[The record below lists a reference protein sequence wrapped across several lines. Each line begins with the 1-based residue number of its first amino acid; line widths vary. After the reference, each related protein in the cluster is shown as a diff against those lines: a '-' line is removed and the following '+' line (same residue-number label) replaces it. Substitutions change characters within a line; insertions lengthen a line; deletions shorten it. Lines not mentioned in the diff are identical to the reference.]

1 MSNTIVTH
9 VYKWIIENVVENVK
23 KDFSSMGVEESI
35 LQEFQRNWETKVINS
50 KVANFQKFS
59 VNEDYYAQPTYDQ
72 YTAAPQ
78 DIMNQNNYQ
87 FPPFNDSQY
96 SVPPAYSTVQTKVE
110 PISNPL
116 SSQSSNI
123 PQTDGAN
130 DELTTEQIDKII
142 EKKILEANNEKGKG
156 KDISQVDGEED
167 DDEDDDDNYDDNIN
181 SDLDDDDDDDEND
194 ENDPEHLILCQYE
207 KVTRIKNKWKCSLKD
222 GIINV
227 NGKDYLFQK
236 ATGDFEW

>member
-1 MSNTIVTH
+1 
-9 VYKWIIENVVENVK
+9 
-23 KDFSSMGVEESI
+23 MGVEESI

-59 VNEDYYAQPTYDQ
+59 VSEDYYAQPTYDQ
-72 YTAAPQ
+72 YPAATQ

-96 SVPPAYSTVQTKVE
+96 SVPPAYPVQTKVE
-110 PISNPL
+110 PISNPIN
-116 SSQSSNI
+116 SQSSNI

-130 DELTTEQIDKII
+130 DELTTEEIDKII
-142 EKKILEANNEKGKG
+142 EKKILEANDEKEKGKG
-156 KDISQVDGEED
+156 KEISQVDGEDYED
-167 DDEDDDDNYDDNIN
+167 DDVLNYDDNIN
-181 SDLDDDDDDDEND
+181 SDLDDDDDDDDDND
-194 ENDPEHLILCQYE
+194 ENEPEHLILCQYE

>member
-72 YTAAPQ
+72 YPAATQ
-78 DIMNQNNYQ
+78 DIMNRNNYQ

-96 SVPPAYSTVQTKVE
+96 SVPPAYPTVQTKVE
-110 PISNPL
+110 PISNPIN
-116 SSQSSNI
+116 SQSSNI
-123 PQTDGAN
+123 PQTDGAD
-130 DELTTEQIDKII
+130 DELTTEEIDKII
-142 EKKILEANNEKGKG
+142 EKKILEANDEKEKGKG
-156 KDISQVDGEED
+156 KEISQVDGE
-167 DDEDDDDNYDDNIN
+167 DDEDDDDLNYDDNIN
-181 SDLDDDDDDDEND
+181 SDLDDDDDDDDDND
-194 ENDPEHLILCQYE
+194 ENEPEHLILCQYE
-207 KVTRIKNKWKCSLKD
+207 KVNIS
-222 GIINV
+222 
-227 NGKDYLFQK
+227 
-236 ATGDFEW
+236 

>member
-9 VYKWIIENVVENVK
+9 VYKWIIDNVVENVK

-35 LQEFQRNWETKVINS
+35 LQEFQRNWELKVINS

-59 VNEDYYAQPTYDQ
+59 VNEDYYQQPTYDQ
-72 YTAAPQ
+72 YNPSSAS
-78 DIMNQNNYQ
+78 DLMNHNNFSYT
-87 FPPFNDSQY
+87 FSDSQY
-96 SVPPAYSTVQTKVE
+96 AVPPTYNTVQTKIE
-110 PISNPL
+110 PISN
-116 SSQSSNI
+116 QSSNI

-130 DELTTEQIDKII
+130 DELTTEEIDKII
-142 EKKILEANNEKGKG
+142 EEKILENNEKKNKG
-156 KDISQVDGEED
+156 KEKEISQVDGEDD
-167 DDEDDDDNYDDNIN
+167 DDEDELNSDDNIN
-181 SDLDDDDDDDEND
+181 SDLDDDDDDDNDD
-194 ENDPEHLILCQYE
+194 ENETDHLILCQYE